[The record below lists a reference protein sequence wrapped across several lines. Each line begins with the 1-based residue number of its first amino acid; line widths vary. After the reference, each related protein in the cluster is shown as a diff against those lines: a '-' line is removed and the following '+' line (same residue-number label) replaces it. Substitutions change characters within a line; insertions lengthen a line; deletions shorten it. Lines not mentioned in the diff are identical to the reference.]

1 MKISTAIKILL
12 IVVSSLFIL
21 EFSNSVAFAS
31 NADSDIV
38 AKIVNSFASKTDKWT
53 SVAQK
58 YAKIVFYWC
67 AVLEVA
73 WLGVK
78 MSLGTSDMRETI
90 KNFCFVLLAAGF
102 FLAVINNYQE
112 WSHQVING
120 MLSIAGEMGDI
131 QHSSDNVFKMGL
143 DLCGQVW
150 EVIGTISPTKI
161 GTIFGMVIALFIVI
175 VCFCLITAQV
185 IFIKCEAYIA
195 MLAACILVGFGATTF
210 LRDYAVNVL
219 KYILAVAFKLFVM
232 QLVIGIGY
240 SFMKDAITP
249 KADLPTICIIIG
261 VAIVLY
267 ALVKSLPDTVAG
279 IIQGSHVSSGQAL
292 TSTVMAMGAGLAG
305 AGMAAG
311 SGIANIGRAAQAA
324 KAQGA
329 EGVGGMVRGTASNL
343 WNASREANHEK
354 GLRQGSVASSLRDQ
368 IERARVESAAKSQ
381 SKKD

>member
-1 MKISTAIKILL
+1 
-12 IVVSSLFIL
+12 
-21 EFSNSVAFAS
+21 
-31 NADSDIV
+31 
-38 AKIVNSFASKTDKWT
+38 
-53 SVAQK
+53 
-58 YAKIVFYWC
+58 
-67 AVLEVA
+67 
-73 WLGVK
+73 
-78 MSLGTSDMRETI
+78 
-90 KNFCFVLLAAGF
+90 
-102 FLAVINNYQE
+102 
-112 WSHQVING
+112 
-120 MLSIAGEMGDI
+120 
-131 QHSSDNVFKMGL
+131 
-143 DLCGQVW
+143 
-150 EVIGTISPTKI
+150 
-161 GTIFGMVIALFIVI
+161 
-175 VCFCLITAQV
+175 
-185 IFIKCEAYIA
+185 
-195 MLAACILVGFGATTF
+195 
-210 LRDYAVNVL
+210 
-219 KYILAVAFKLFVM
+219 M